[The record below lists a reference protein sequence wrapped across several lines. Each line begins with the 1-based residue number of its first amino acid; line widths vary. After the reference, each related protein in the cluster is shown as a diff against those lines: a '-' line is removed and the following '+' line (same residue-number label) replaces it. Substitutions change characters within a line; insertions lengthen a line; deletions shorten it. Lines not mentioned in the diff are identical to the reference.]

1 MLRVIFINSNPE
13 RNFLVKRLFP
23 QNWKVRYTAGVSDSI
38 GWLRKEDF
46 DCVLCDFYREEK
58 SNTFFFEILNNTNIP
73 VFIWPTKKISQNEFK
88 ILKTELRNCYFFNN
102 SDTFETVKTEIIS
115 HTFENE
121 KKHCFF
127 DNLISISPAMEEL
140 KKRIVKYAGNDFP
153 VLIYGESGTGKEL
166 VARAVHNLSSR
177 GDNIFTAVNM
187 SSIPEQLAE
196 SEFFGVIKGAYTDA
210 CQRKGLFCSSTGGS
224 IFLDE
229 IETTPIYLQAKL
241 LRAIETKQDITRVSE
256 QELKQIFI
264 EQLNKEIEKGWDV
277 YYSVETPTEKKYRF
291 EGKDKPEQND
301 SGRSANFDLVIH
313 NNKFERIA
321 LIEFKANNPKLNDY
335 LKDLVKLN
343 EENHEGKVLRYF
355 VQIVKNSD
363 KGTENSLQKKMKD
376 NEDIYWCYSLEKG
389 KRINPPEK

>member
-73 VFIWPTKKISQNEFK
+73 VFIWPTRKISQNEFK

-140 KKRIVKYAGNDFP
+140 KKRIVKYAENDFP

-241 LRAIETKQDITRVSE
+241 LRAIETKQVTPLGQDTPVNFDTRIICASNINLRELISKKAFRSDFYYRICVLTLEIPPLRERKEDIVPILEYFTKDVETYISKNALDKILNYHWPGNVR
-256 QELKQIFI
+256 ELKNCI
-264 EQLNKEIEKGWDV
+264 ERAVAISN
-277 YYSVETPTEKKYRF
+277 
-291 EGKDKPEQND
+291 N
-301 SGRSANFDLVIH
+301 NVIH
-313 NNKFERIA
+313 
-321 LIEFKANNPKLNDY
+321 P
-335 LKDLVKLN
+335 
-343 EENHEGKVLRYF
+343 
-355 VQIVKNSD
+355 
-363 KGTENSLQKKMKD
+363 
-376 NEDIYWCYSLEKG
+376 EDI
-389 KRINPPEK
+389 IFV